1 MGQKLV
7 VGPFTKGLRN
17 DVTPFNIDNDSFPV
31 LINAYQW
38 RGRVKRKRGTS
49 LWGRLQRYFNSN
61 SISYSSHATAT
72 LLNDGSGNGTTTLTS
87 SFQLQSTGMIIPG
100 TVIITDTSTMPNNI
114 YTDPGLDGILVGTP
128 AGTGTINYA
137 STFVT
142 ITGAAGDNITA
153 VFVYYP
159 NLPVMGI
166 EDFYNPS
173 SAFPNLIDF
182 DTTYAYDS
190 TPTQPPV
197 IYDVSFYKNPPN
209 GIYPGYVAKTN
220 ETPVT
225 WNGANYQQFWTVN
238 YQGALW
244 TTNGIDVP
252 FTGSTIGMQFAP
264 ASSIVSATQVS
275 ATTVNFVITGSPLV
289 VGDFVFANE
298 FTGTSGPTLNYQTGY
313 VTVVAGTTYTVVFPN
328 ATIGAAGLVPGIL
341 QYLTNRSST
350 TRDCLRWYDGDPTN
364 GSATNPVLNGTR
376 GWVNFMPPLSNLPY
390 TINDLIP
397 AQYYLVGARVIFNFK
412 DRLIFFGPVVQTST
426 GVPIYLNDTIVYSQ
440 NGTPYYTASFPQNA
454 NNNAQTLAT
463 TATTPILVPTN
474 QTAVPGAYFEDVS
487 GFGGWI
493 SSGLDQDIT
502 SVTSNEDVLIVG
514 FTNKQTRLIYSG
526 NDIIPFSFFVINSE
540 FGSGNAFGSITLDKG
555 AMTKGS
561 RGFIVTSQTD
571 ATRIDLSIP
580 DAVFEQNLF
589 NNGTERFTAIRDFIN
604 EWVYFTYCS
613 DQIPWIFPNQTLQ
626 YNYRDN
632 SWALF
637 YENYTTY
644 GTLKINTNFTW
655 ATVGLFYPTWADW
668 NEPWN
673 SGASNGLQPKV
684 LGGNQQGFLMIRDV
698 GTTEQPSLAITNI
711 TGTGTVT
718 SVNHSL
724 NSGDYIIINGAIGTV
739 ASQVNGKIFQINNVT
754 ANTFLLDPLLSSG
767 FTYVGGGTITRLYI
781 PFIQTKQF
789 PMAWDL
795 ARKTRIG
802 NQQYLFTTTA
812 QGQVTLYIYLSQDAD
827 DPWSQPPIVPDPDSE
842 NNSLVYSTPIN
853 TCPDLYIQ
861 SCNNI
866 SLGTIGNGILTSFT
880 FNYFSL
886 FGIEFASLVP
896 GSTTIT
902 VGTVATFTDNG
913 LGGFTVTGTG
923 NSTGS
928 TISYNTGVVTIAFT
942 AAPTAQTTTTNFKY
956 YVQNIQSP
964 TAASQAQIWHRLNT
978 SLLGDTVQLAITLD
992 AAQMTDPTPGYPI
1005 QFGEIELHGIIM
1017 DLNQSS
1023 LLA

>member
-49 LWGRLQRYFNSN
+49 FWGRLKRFFNSN
-61 SISYSSHATAT
+61 STSYRSTPLAT
-72 LLNDGSGNGTTTLTS
+72 LGNDGSGNGTATLMLA
-87 SFQLQSTGMIIPG
+87 FQLQANGSIIPG
-100 TVIITDTSTMPNNI
+100 TVIITDTTTGNV
-114 YTDPGLDGILVGTP
+114 YTDPGLGGILVGAP
-128 AGTGTINYA
+128 AGSGTINYG
-137 STFVT
+137 TTV
-142 ITGAAGDNITA
+142 IVINGAAGHNITA

-173 SAFPNLIDF
+173 SQFPNLIDF
-182 DTTYAYDS
+182 DTVYSYDS
-190 TPTQPPV
+190 TPTQLPV
-197 IYDVSFYKNPPN
+197 IYDVSFYKNPPVSATLPAYIPKVN
-209 GIYPGYVAKTN
+209 P
-220 ETPVT
+220 TPLT

-264 ASSIVSATQVS
+264 ASSIVSATQTS
-275 ATTVNFVITGSPLV
+275 PTTVDFVINGSPLV

-298 FTGTSGPTLNYQTGY
+298 FTGPSGPTLNYQSGY
-313 VTVVAGTTYTVVFPN
+313 VIAVVGITYTVKFPF
-328 ATIGAAGLVPGIL
+328 ATIGAGGLIPGIL
-341 QYLTNRSST
+341 QYLTNRSDVT
-350 TRDCLRWYDGDPTN
+350 KDVLRWYDGDPTN

-390 TINDLIP
+390 TIDDLP
-397 AQYYLVGARVIFNFK
+397 AAQYYLVGARVIFNFK
-412 DRLIFFGPVVQTST
+412 DRLIFFGPVVQTSIGT
-426 GVPIYLNDTIVYSQ
+426 PIYLNDVIVYSQ

-463 TATTPILVPTN
+463 TATSPILVPVN

-493 SSGLDQDIT
+493 SAGLDQDIT

-514 FTNKQTRLIYSG
+514 FTGKQTRLINTG
-526 NDIIPFSFFVINSE
+526 DDIIPFIFYVINSE
-540 FGSGNAFGSITLDKG
+540 FGSGNAFGSITMDKG

-571 ATRIDLSIP
+571 SSRFDLPIP

-613 DQIPWIFPNQTLQ
+613 DQIQWIFPNQTLQ

-637 YENYTTY
+637 VESYTTY
-644 GTLKINTNFTW
+644 GTLKINTQFTW
-655 ATVGLFYPTWADW
+655 ATVGLTIPTWSVW

-673 SGASNGLQPKV
+673 SGASDGLQPKV
-684 LGGNQQGFLMIRDV
+684 LAGNQQGFLIIRDS
-698 GTTEQPSLAITNI
+698 GTDEGASLTISNI
-711 TGTGTVT
+711 TGSGTVT
-718 SVNHSL
+718 SFNHGL
-724 NSGDYIIINGAIGTV
+724 NDGDYIIINGAIGTV
-739 ASQVNGKIFQINNVT
+739 STQVNGKIFQINNAT
-754 ANTFLLDPLLSSG
+754 TNTFLIDPLLSSG
-767 FTYVGGGTITRLYI
+767 FTYIGGATVTRMYI

-789 PMAWDL
+789 PMAWEMG
-795 ARKTRIG
+795 RKTRIG
-802 NQQYLFTTTA
+802 AQQYLFTRTV

-827 DPWSQPPIVPDPDSE
+827 DPWNQPPIVPNPDSE
-842 NNSLVYSTPIN
+842 NNTLLYSTEIN
-853 TCPDLYIQ
+853 TCPDTYIQ
-861 SCNNI
+861 VCTNL
-866 SLGTIGNGILTSFT
+866 SLGTIGNGIITSFT
-880 FNYFSL
+880 FHLFDL
-886 FGIEFASLVP
+886 FGIQFTSLVP
-896 GSTTIT
+896 GSTVIKM
-902 VGTVATFTDNG
+902 GTVASFTDDG
-913 LGGFTVTGTG
+913 IGGFTATGTG
-923 NSTGS
+923 TSAGS
-928 TISYNTGVVTIAFT
+928 SISYSSGIVTLAFT
-942 AAPTAQTTTTNFKY
+942 VAPTTQVTTTNFQY

-964 TAASQAQIWHRLNT
+964 TAGSQAQVWHRINT

-992 AAQMTDPTPGYPI
+992 REQMKDTTPGQPI

-1017 DLNQSS
+1017 DLQESS